1 MFSRRQAL
9 PAFVATVVALL
20 MVAGP
25 VLMVAGPAH
34 ALESRLV
41 DFTPREPRWIAVND
55 GVMGGVSSGGLVVA
69 KGIAT
74 FTGRVRLENN
84 GGFSSIRSSGSVGS
98 LPSGTKAFSLRV
110 RGATT
115 YQFTVDTDAGW
126 YWATI
131 RPAKNTWSTVTVDFA
146 DLVAVSRFGE
156 PEDREPFDGSQEIG
170 ALGFLI
176 SNKRAEKFSLSVDWI
191 AASTV
196 G

>member
-9 PAFVATVVALL
+9 PASVATVVALL
-20 MVAGP
+20 IGTGSAPGR
-25 VLMVAGPAH
+25 
-34 ALESRLV
+34 ETKLV
-41 DFTPREPRWIAVND
+41 DFTPREPRWVAVND

-69 KGIAT
+69 KGVAT

-84 GGFSSIRSSGSVGS
+84 GGFSSIRSSGPVGS
-98 LPSGTKAFSLRV
+98 LPSGANAFSLRL

-115 YQFTVDTDAGW
+115 YQFTVDTDSGW
-126 YWATI
+126 YWAAI
-131 RPAKNTWSTVTVDFA
+131 RPTKNAWSTVTVDFA

-176 SNKRAEKFSLSVDWI
+176 SNKRAETFSLSVDWI

-196 G
+196 R